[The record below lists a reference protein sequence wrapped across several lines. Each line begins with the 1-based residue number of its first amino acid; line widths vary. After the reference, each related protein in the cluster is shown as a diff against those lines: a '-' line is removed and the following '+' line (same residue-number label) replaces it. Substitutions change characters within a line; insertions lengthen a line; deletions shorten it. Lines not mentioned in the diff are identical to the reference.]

1 MKLPLKYIALL
12 VILSLAGV
20 FAYQTYWLTSLYRTQ
35 RSEMEKDIR
44 EALRTSDYNEMIAR
58 VRRMQNDSLAQAEVT
73 VSTGYDDERAF
84 TKTHTIRSVKYGD
97 STRISIWER
106 SVKDT
111 AETPQA
117 ALQADIASIL
127 FENKSSTAELASN
140 FQQGLHAGMDL
151 LNEPDFAVFD
161 SLLRRELHR
170 IGIDAPYRLM
180 YLRRGST
187 VDSSYTFTDTLAV
200 EGTAGYRPSPQAV
213 TYSYSYDMH
222 GHWNYLLILEPTES
236 LVLAQMTGIL
246 TASTLILAI
255 LGLSFGFLIRTLLRQ
270 KTLEEMTSDFTNN
283 ITHELKT
290 PIAVAYAASDA
301 LLNFDSGTD
310 PAKRARYLRICQ
322 EQLRR
327 LSGLVEQILGM
338 SMERRKTFRLH
349 VETFPPEEVIT
360 PLIEQHKLKADKP
373 VGITLR
379 IEPEGLAVCA
389 DRTHFGNI
397 VSNLIDNAIKYSPG
411 EARVEIRCRTENG
424 WFILSV
430 RDQGIGIPHDKQ
442 RHVFDK
448 FYRVPTG
455 NLHDV
460 KGYGLGLYYVKTM
473 TEKHGGTVEVK
484 SEPGRGSEF
493 TIKLRMKHEK

>member
-12 VILSLAGV
+12 VILSLTGV
-20 FAYQTYWLTSLYRTQ
+20 FAYQAYWLTNLYRTQ
-35 RSEMEKDIR
+35 RSQMERNIR
-44 EALRTSDYNEMIAR
+44 EAMRMSDYNEMIVR
-58 VRRMQNDSLAQAEVT
+58 VRRLQNDSSVQTEVT
-73 VSTGYDDERAF
+73 VSTGYDNERAF
-84 TKTHTIRSVKYGD
+84 TKTHTIRSVRQGD

-106 SVKDT
+106 DASDT
-111 AETPQA
+111 ARTPQA
-117 ALQADIASIL
+117 ALQANMASIL
-127 FENKSSTAELASN
+127 FEKKNSTAELASN

-180 YLRRGST
+180 YLHRGSS

-236 LVLAQMTGIL
+236 LVLAQMAGIL
-246 TASTLILAI
+246 TASALILAI

-349 VETFPPEEVIT
+349 PETFTPQEVIA

-373 VGITLR
+373 AGITLR
-379 IEPEGLAVCA
+379 IEPENLTVYA
-389 DRTHFGNI
+389 DRTHFSNI
-397 VSNLIDNAIKYSPG
+397 VSNLLDNAVKYSPG
-411 EARVEIRCRTENG
+411 EAQIDITCREDNG
-424 WFILSV
+424 WFVLSV
-430 RDQGIGIPHDKQ
+430 RDQGIGIPHDKL
-442 RHVFDK
+442 RHIFDK

-455 NLHDV
+455 NQHDT

-493 TIKLRMKHEK
+493 TIKLRMKN

>member
-12 VILSLAGV
+12 VILSLTGV
-20 FAYQTYWLTSLYRTQ
+20 FAYQTYWLTNLYRTQ
-35 RSEMEKDIR
+35 RSQMERNIR
-44 EALRTSDYNEMIAR
+44 EAMRMSDYNEMIVR
-58 VRRMQNDSLAQAEVT
+58 VRRLQNDSSVQAEVT
-73 VSTGYDDERAF
+73 VSTGYDNERAF
-84 TKTHTIRSVKYGD
+84 TKTHTIRSVKQGD

-106 SVKDT
+106 DASDT
-111 AETPQA
+111 TRTPQA
-117 ALQADIASIL
+117 ALQANMASIL
-127 FENKSSTAELASN
+127 FEKKNSTAELASN

-151 LNEPDFAVFD
+151 LNEPNFAVFD

-180 YLRRGST
+180 YLHRGSS

-222 GHWNYLLILEPTES
+222 GHWSYLLILEPTES
-236 LVLAQMTGIL
+236 LVLAQMAGIL
-246 TASTLILAI
+246 TASALILAI

-270 KTLEEMTSDFTNN
+270 KTLEEMKSDFTNN

-290 PIAVAYAASDA
+290 PIAVAYAANDA
-301 LLNFDSGTD
+301 LLNFGTGTD
-310 PAKRARYLRICQ
+310 PAKRERYLHICQ

-360 PLIEQHKLKADKP
+360 
-373 VGITLR
+373 LR

-397 VSNLIDNAIKYSPG
+397 VSNLIDNAIKYSPS

-455 NLHDV
+455 NQHDT
-460 KGYGLGLYYVKTM
+460 KGYGLGLYYVKAL
-473 TEKHGGTVEVK
+473 TEKHGGTVKVR

-493 TIKLRMKHEK
+493 TIKLRMKN